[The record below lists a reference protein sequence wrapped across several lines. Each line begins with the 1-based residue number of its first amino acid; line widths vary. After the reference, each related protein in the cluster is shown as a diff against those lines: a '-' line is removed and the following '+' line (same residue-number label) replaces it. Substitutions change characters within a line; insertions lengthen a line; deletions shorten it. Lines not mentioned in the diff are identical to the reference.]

1 MNRLLRIAA
10 VLDII
15 GVSRSALYEWM
26 NTGWFPRPI
35 RVGPRTV
42 RWRSEDIEAWLAEC
56 RKPGVAM
63 IPRAD
68 TCSASPLHRA
78 PTRGFTPPVDVMAP
92 PAPASPP
99 SLYGSRC
106 GANPALFEK
115 PSAQLASR
123 SVACSPGRKD
133 GATRLWRWPPRT
145 GSGSMLTVTRRRAL
159 SRPAAHLP
167 PACSSYIKGMFVLS
181 YWSRCN
187 IGSLTSKPGTSILE
201 KLCIAILEGGKA
213 WEGSRPPG
221 GRPAPPDARAD
232 GRGPLV
238 HAGSRPTPLSRA
250 AVQVSVICR
259 LSLRGPTFVSSRF
272 RATRSGEC
280 GWLPG
285 GGFEARH
292 GASAFVASDAVLGAR
307 RPRRP
312 RLRPPPC
319 KPLRCALLTPVSV
332 APWFPVIRSAIKL
345 ASA

>member
-1 MNRLLRIAA
+1 MRGDA
-10 VLDII
+10 
-15 GVSRSALYEWM
+15 RSHPSAC
-26 NTGWFPRPI
+26 P
-35 RVGPRTV
+35 
-42 RWRSEDIEAWLAEC
+42 
-56 RKPGVAM
+56 
-63 IPRAD
+63 
-68 TCSASPLHRA
+68 SAS
-78 PTRGFTPPVDVMAP
+78 
-92 PAPASPP
+92 SP
-99 SLYGSRC
+99 
-106 GANPALFEK
+106 
-115 PSAQLASR
+115 
-123 SVACSPGRKD
+123 
-133 GATRLWRWPPRT
+133 
-145 GSGSMLTVTRRRAL
+145 RRAL
-159 SRPAAHLP
+159 PAAGGIGHSRLGTLL
-167 PACSSYIKGMFVLS
+167 IKGMFVLS

-232 GRGPLV
+232 GEGPLV
-238 HAGSRPTPLSRA
+238 HAGSRPTRLSRA

-259 LSLRGPTFVSSRF
+259 LSPRGPTFVSSRF

-332 APWFPVIRSAIKL
+332 ALGSQSYAPPSSWRAPETR
-345 ASA
+345 